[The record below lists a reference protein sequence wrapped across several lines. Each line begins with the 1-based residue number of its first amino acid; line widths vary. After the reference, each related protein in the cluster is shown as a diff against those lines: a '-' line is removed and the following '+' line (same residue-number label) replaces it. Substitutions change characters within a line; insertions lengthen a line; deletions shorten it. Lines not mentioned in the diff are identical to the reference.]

1 MNQTRSPAGALL
13 PAFITFTGVDD
24 ATDATDLVALAED
37 YPVEF
42 GLLISPKRQGVEPRY
57 PRLTTIKWLLGELP
71 VVFAIHLCG
80 PAAREVVQ
88 DGISAEYD
96 DLMPYVDRVQINT
109 ADQRV
114 EPHLVGH
121 WAAQRNVRAILQAR
135 GEFPKIATV
144 DVLFDA
150 SGGRGIVPADWPYG
164 VKSTF
169 CGYAGGLR
177 PENVADAVNVIGFR
191 TGQRYWLDME
201 SGVRDEQNRFSVEKC
216 REVCEAVY
224 GAPFGGDH
232 G

>member
-1 MNQTRSPAGALL
+1 MNPTRNPAGALL
-13 PAFITFTGVDD
+13 PDFITFTGADD
-24 ATDATDLVALAED
+24 ATDPSDLVALAED

-42 GLLISPKRQGVEPRY
+42 GLLISPGRQGYDPRY
-57 PRLTTIKWLLGELP
+57 PTLETIEWLISELP
-71 VVFAIHLCG
+71 LTFALHLCG
-80 PAAREVVQ
+80 GAAREVLAQ
-88 DGISAEYD
+88 GRSSHE
-96 DLMPYVDRVQINT
+96 DLLNRVDRVQINT
-109 ADQRV
+109 ADHGVDLYSIGR
-114 EPHLVGH
+114 
-121 WAAQRNVRAILQAR
+121 WAARCNVRAILQAR
-135 GEFPKIATV
+135 GEFPKIAPV

-150 SGGRGIVPADWPYG
+150 SGGRGIVPADWPYA

-201 SGVRDEQNRFSVEKC
+201 SGVRDEQNRFSVKKC